1 MSNPARTERDLIC
14 DLFTEFGPDAPTL
27 CAGWTTRD
35 LAAHIAVRERRPD
48 AAAGILIKPLA
59 SYGDRV
65 RTRTA
70 AGDWTR
76 LVDTIRRGPPRLSPM
91 RLTPVDRLTNTV
103 EFFVHAE
110 DVRRARTDWQPR
122 ALDAELDGQLL
133 SMLTRGARLLARSAP
148 CGLVLHPSGHEV
160 IRAKKGEPAVTVA
173 GDVGE
178 LVLFLYGRQ
187 AHARVDLRG
196 PAELVDK
203 VRSTSFGV

>member
-14 DLFTEFGPDAPTL
+14 DLFTEVGPDAPTL

-48 AAAGILIKPLA
+48 AAAGILIGALS

-70 AGDWTR
+70 SGDWSR
-76 LVDTIRRGPPRLSPM
+76 LVATIRRGPPRLSPM
-91 RLTPVDRLTNTV
+91 RLAPVDRLANTV
-103 EFFVHAE
+103 EFFVHVE
-110 DVRRARTDWQPR
+110 DVRRARADWQPR
-122 ALDAELDGQLL
+122 TLDADLERQLVA
-133 SMLTRGARLLARSAP
+133 MLTRGARLLARSAP
-148 CGLVLHPSGHEV
+148 CGLVLQPTGHEP

-173 GDVGE
+173 GDIGE
-178 LVLFLYGRQ
+178 LVLFIYGRQ
-187 AHARVDLRG
+187 AHARVDLHG
-196 PAELVDK
+196 PVELAEK